1 MRIAITVGHSILKNR
16 SITSA
21 DGTKMGGGNEYKFN
35 KYLAK
40 HLVKALRK
48 NGHWVEMIRCPEN
61 VFTRSSEERV
71 YKLNRLNCMK
81 LDLIIELHLNASS
94 NKTAEGTEVLYTSAR
109 GRMFATYIQKQLS
122 TVFRNRGIL
131 KRDNLYMLN
140 QTIPVCVMLE
150 TFFCTNR
157 KEWRWARLHKSK
169 IAKLIADG
177 VGRA

>member
-1 MRIAITVGHSILKNR
+1 MRIAVVVGHSKLKNGC
-16 SITSA
+16 ITSA

-40 HLVKALRK
+40 HLVKYLRK
-48 NGHWVEMIRCPEN
+48 NVHEVELIQCPEK
-61 VFTRSSEERV
+61 VFIASTQERT
-71 YKLNRLNCMK
+71 YKLNKVNNGQY
-81 LDLIIELHLNASS
+81 DLIIELHLNASS
-94 NKTAEGTEVLYTSAR
+94 NDTAEGTEVIYTSAR
-109 GRMFATYIQKQLS
+109 GRMFASYIQKQLS

-150 TFFCTNR
+150 TFFCTNK
-157 KEWRWARLHKSK
+157 KEWHWARLHKAK

-177 VGRA
+177 VGKA